1 MIFLMVTMKLKRGGE
16 RKEREQEGATKKKP
30 LP

>member
-1 MIFLMVTMKLKRGGE
+1 MVTTKLKRGGE